1 MSITTKEV
9 VDAQLHIGTLKS
21 EAHPKTSKFWADVVN
36 GVVVVSPDAIVSQL
50 EAAKEKIQ
58 KAKQQGKE
66 VLVVSEKKMYAEEL
80 EALGTKYGV
89 SYLNYKVPGGFL
101 TNFDTLKKRIESM
114 NSMERFLET
123 DTYNSLT
130 KKEQLVYKRKLARV
144 FKIYKW
150 VKNLSK
156 KPDLVVVLD
165 GLMMENFVNEVE
177 KQKEVES
184 ILICGTNFPRWWK
197 EDSLII
203 ANINSHKSVDYILT
217 NILS

>member
-1 MSITTKEV
+1 MSIATKDV

-36 GVVVVSPDAIVSQL
+36 GVVVISPDAIITQL

-58 KAKQQGKE
+58 KAKEQGKE
-66 VLVVSEKKMYAEEL
+66 ILVVSEKKMYAEEL
-80 EALGTKYGV
+80 EALGAKLGFN
-89 SYLNYKVPGGFL
+89 YLNYKVPGGFL

-114 NSMERFLET
+114 NTMEKFLET
-123 DTYNSLT
+123 DAYNSLT

-144 FKIYKW
+144 FKIYKG

-165 GLMMENFVNEVE
+165 GLMMENFVNEIE
-177 KQKEVES
+177 KKKEVDS

-197 EDSLII
+197 EDGLII
-203 ANINSHKSVDYILT
+203 ANINSHKSTDFILKS
-217 NILS
+217 ILS